1 MKNCFIVLFM
11 SLVGWV
17 SAQSTNDTLQTGLQD
32 ASPFALYTNN
42 LSTAY
47 QTNGTVISFARFAG
61 SGLVIV
67 PSAESLESFDFI
79 IDANNGDQGGDSSY
93 KICFNTLSSNYN
105 NNTDFSDTRMSS
117 IEMLVYSTP
126 TKITTTTADTYEIEY
141 EGGQLCIN
149 FLQALQS
156 AFDKRHISI
165 KF

>member
-1 MKNCFIVLFM
+1 MKNLLIVLFM

-17 SAQSTNDTLQTGLQD
+17 SAQSTNDTLKTGLQD

-47 QTNGTVISFARFAG
+47 QTNGTVIGFARSAG
-61 SGLVIV
+61 SGLVII
-67 PSAESLESFDFI
+67 PSKDELQSFDFI

-93 KICFNTLSSNYN
+93 KICFNALSADYN
-105 NNTDFSDTRMSS
+105 NNADFSDTWMPS
-117 IEMLVYSTP
+117 IQMLTYSTA
-126 TKITTTTADTYEIEY
+126 TKLTTTTADAHEIEY

-156 AFDKRHISI
+156 PFDKRHINI